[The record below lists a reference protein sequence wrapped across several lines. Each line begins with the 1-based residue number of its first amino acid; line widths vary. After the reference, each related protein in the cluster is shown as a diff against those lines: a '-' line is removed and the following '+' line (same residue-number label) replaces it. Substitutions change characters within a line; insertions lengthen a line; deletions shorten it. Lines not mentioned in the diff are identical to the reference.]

1 MRFAI
6 MRHSI
11 MEDDMGYEILVKT
24 GRTVLE
30 NGGVCWDKIKTA
42 RCQTR
47 RGAEDFRAIE
57 LAKNPAAT
65 IVIRRELR

>member
-1 MRFAI
+1 